1 MADKIYTVMEAAEIV
16 NKSPVTVRKLIKA
29 HGIGQRLGRDWAL
42 TDEDIKKLQ
51 AIPGPGRPE
60 GAKDSYPRT
69 VKRRKPKE

>member
-1 MADKIYTVMEAAEIV
+1 MTDKIYSVNEAAEIV
-16 NKSPVTVRKLIKA
+16 KKSPVTVRKLIKA

-60 GAKDSYPRT
+60 GSKDSYRRT
-69 VKRRKPKE
+69 VKQKKVSE